1 MERISDIQPVKA
13 GTTSPRGDSGTYGG
27 VESVR
32 KKLENTEPDGIS
44 TAGGAY
50 IRAAEVLGDT
60 VNLIESVAGS
70 MAGDWKD
77 ASSKQAQEALRLLHA
92 SAREL
97 SERAR
102 QVGAAHNLY
111 ADELRKAKANL
122 PDSGTFTFDDDIPEN
137 VKTISPVT
145 MIVGA
150 FTGETETDNE
160 KARKHLEE
168 LNKHITTVYNGLP
181 VEVTTVLPAPGPP
194 VPPPIDP
201 VNYPKGDPYTG
212 SPFSGGGY
220 NGDGSS
226 FGDKYPGGDLT
237 GGGKNGN
244 VLYPGGSGVPG
255 SSDPGT
261 GPGGTG
267 PGGIGQP
274 PGDGSG
280 PPPGTGTG
288 GTDLPG
294 GGLPPGSGTNTGQ
307 PPGLNPGDPRGTD
320 LAGMNNPA
328 NLPPGT
334 TQLNTP
340 PGLGNPT
347 GLPNG
352 LTTPPGVN
360 VPTSGYTGPYGTG
373 PLGTGPLGTGP
384 GSGLGGGTSYG
395 GAGGLG
401 AAGQALAGRA
411 PGAGPMGGMPFMP
424 MGGGGADGNQE
435 RERSTWLTEDES
447 VWGGDGPVAPGVI
460 A

>member
-32 KKLENTEPDGIS
+32 KKLENTDPDGIS

-60 VNLIESVAGS
+60 VSLIESVAGS

-77 ASSKQAQEALRLLHA
+77 QSSKQAQEALRLLHA

-102 QVGAAHNLY
+102 QVGAAHNIY

-122 PDSGTFTFDDDIPEN
+122 PDSGHFHFDDDIPEN
-137 VKTISPVT
+137 VKSISPVT
-145 MIVGA
+145 MISGWLA
-150 FTGETETDNE
+150 GETETDNE

-168 LNKHITTVYNGLP
+168 LNKQITTVYNGLP

-194 VPPPIDP
+194 VTPPIDT
-201 VNYPKGDPYTG
+201 VNYPKGDPYSG
-212 SPFSGGGY
+212 SPSSGTGY
-220 NGDGSS
+220 DGSGS
-226 FGDKYPGGDLT
+226 SYGGNYP
-237 GGGKNGN
+237 GGGKNGSIS
-244 VLYPGGSGVPG
+244 YPGGSGIPG

-267 PGGIGQP
+267 PGGTGQP
-274 PGDGSG
+274 PGGGSG
-280 PPPGTGTG
+280 LPPGTGTGTG
-288 GTDLPG
+288 GTDIPG

-307 PPGLNPGDPRGTD
+307 PPGLDPGDPRGTG
-320 LAGMNNPA
+320 LAGVQPPGTNTM
-328 NLPPGT
+328 PPGT

-352 LTTPPGVN
+352 LTTPPGMN
-360 VPTSGYTGPYGTG
+360 VPTSGYTGPLGTG
-373 PLGTGPLGTGP
+373 PFGAGPLGTGP
-384 GSGLGGGTSYG
+384 GASLGGGTSYG

-411 PGAGPMGGMPFMP
+411 PAAGPMGGMPFMP
-424 MGGGGADGNQE
+424 MGGGGADGTQE